1 MKTTLAENPVDY
13 LIRRFGL
20 TRLDMT
26 LKYGFGANHLL
37 LAAQGRKDS
46 LGASLLSAFD
56 IEAASHGLDVDDL
69 MRNEFGSGDL
79 PTAWEAWR
87 REARAGVVIPAL
99 PATPD
104 YLSPWSRVVSHF
116 GSVAK
121 ASQTLRV
128 RDLVVNRYLTKPNM
142 PSSLREA
149 LEDTGWDGVDD
160 LDQAQQRFWN
170 A

>member
-1 MKTTLAENPVDY
+1 MPQLNPVDL
-13 LIRRFGL
+13 LIERFGM

-46 LGASLLSAFD
+46 LGDSLLSAFD
-56 IEAASHGLDVDDL
+56 MEAAEHGLSVDVL
-69 MRNEFGSGDL
+69 MEEEYGAADL
-79 PTAWEAWR
+79 PAAWDAWR
-87 REARAGVVIPAL
+87 REMRRTADVPQIPAS
-99 PATPD
+99 PPEQ
-104 YLSPWSRVVSHF
+104 SPWERIVESY

-121 ASQTLRV
+121 TAKTLRV
-128 RDLVVNRYLTKPNM
+128 RDLVVSRYTSKPTM

-149 LEDTGWDGVDD
+149 LEDTGWEDIPV
-160 LDQAQQRFWN
+160 LEHEQRKFFEN